1 MAYAN
6 STTKRSQVLAQLH
19 SNLAAIAPPTNSIE
33 VKRVLTY
40 QAQRLVLGGQ
50 NPAIAIV
57 PVNDSRLRAL
67 TCDSDEYQMTAQ
79 IIGVMRVDASANAW
93 KDKIS
98 LLAGD
103 IQQTIAND
111 RQLSG
116 KAIYVE
122 VENLDISDASTEGS
136 RTLAVCVVTASI
148 VYRVGV
154 SDVTT

>member
-1 MAYAN
+1 MPYAN

-19 SNLAAIAPPTNSIE
+19 TNLEGIATPDFSID
-33 VKRVLTY
+33 VRRVLTY
-40 QAQRLVLGGQ
+40 QSQRLVLGGE

-57 PVNDSRLRAL
+57 PTAERRLRAL

-79 IIGVMRVDASANAW
+79 LIGVMRVDASANAW
-93 KDKIS
+93 KDKIH

-122 VENLDISDASTEGS
+122 VSDLDIADASGEGN
-136 RTLAVCVVTASI
+136 RTLAVCVVTATI